1 MVNEADI
8 ALPGSD
14 DDYDEV
20 TSTINDV
27 TTDGSAAASMISAY
41 FSLVDIRFLIQVTL
55 TWKPSLIDAVD
66 DEIYHLTTK
75 VSHVWNSQ

>member
-1 MVNEADI
+1 MLHNVNYFIPLLWLLFAMVNEADI

-55 TWKPSLIDAVD
+55 T
-66 DEIYHLTTK
+66 
-75 VSHVWNSQ
+75 